1 MAKREDKWSPSN
13 VDWARLTLIMV
24 IEREFEYDPE
34 TGKEHVF
41 ALDYLLDDALPTGF
55 PSEKTGDPRE
65 RINAYFNVSLLSPR
79 GDTSR
84 CGVCGH
90 VVKYGGVLA
99 DLELKDGVMVGND
112 CLATYNQVS
121 QGFAEAQ
128 LRARRLANMA
138 RGYARFNAF
147 VADKPELSQAFISGK
162 GHHVIEDIAAKLREY
177 GTISQAQMDLVIK
190 IAPEYA
196 AESIVRAAKPE
207 PLDAPEGKMTVVGEI
222 LSIKSVDGY
231 VPGQTTTKMLV
242 EHVDGWKVWVTMPLH
257 LNATRGDTVQFDATL
272 TRSQDDTKFAF
283 GKRPTRAV
291 VLDQPAPALT

>member
-1 MAKREDKWSPSN
+1 
-13 VDWARLTLIMV
+13 MV

-162 GHHVIEDIAAKLREY
+162 GHHVIEDIAAKRERKRHHLRIRWQTVE
-177 GTISQAQMDLVIK
+177 SAKELL
-190 IAPEYA
+190 
-196 AESIVRAAKPE
+196 AESPVSRMQPQWRCLMRFRFSGME
-207 PLDAPEGKMTVVGEI
+207 F
-222 LSIKSVDGY
+222 SSV
-231 VPGQTTTKMLV
+231 
-242 EHVDGWKVWVTMPLH
+242 
-257 LNATRGDTVQFDATL
+257 A
-272 TRSQDDTKFAF
+272 
-283 GKRPTRAV
+283 
-291 VLDQPAPALT
+291 